1 MTARNLGYMFGL
13 RGARQQSERPGKTGG
28 EKFATA
34 QGGKRRPPQR
44 MAGQAMGLN
53 LRQGTGMPQAFT
65 LPMIGSA
72 ELRTP
77 NLPQ

>member
-1 MTARNLGYMFGL
+1 MTLNKLGYMVGL
-13 RGARQQSERPGKTGG
+13 RGTKQGSERPGQTGG

-34 QGGKRRPPQR
+34 QGGKRRPAQR
-44 MAGQAMGLN
+44 LAGQAMGLN
-53 LRQGTGMPQAFT
+53 LKEGTGLPQAFT

-77 NLPQ
+77 SLPQ

>member
-1 MTARNLGYMFGL
+1 MVGL
-13 RGARQQSERPGKTGG
+13 RGAKKGSERQGQTGG
-28 EKFATA
+28 EKFESA
-34 QGGKRRPPQR
+34 QRGKREPRQR

-53 LRQGTGMPQAFT
+53 LKEGAGIPRAFN
-65 LPMIGSA
+65 LPAIGSA

>member
-1 MTARNLGYMFGL
+1 MTLNRLGYMVGL
-13 RGARQQSERPGKTGG
+13 RGTSRGSERPGQTGG

-34 QGGKRRPPQR
+34 QGGKRKPAQR

-53 LRQGTGMPQAFT
+53 LREGTGMPQAFS
-65 LPMIGSA
+65 LPAIGSA

>member
-1 MTARNLGYMFGL
+1 MTLNRLGYMVGL
-13 RGARQQSERPGKTGG
+13 RGARRGSERQGQTGG
-28 EKFATA
+28 EKFESA

-53 LRQGTGMPQAFT
+53 LREGTGMPRAFS
-65 LPMIGSA
+65 LPAIGSA